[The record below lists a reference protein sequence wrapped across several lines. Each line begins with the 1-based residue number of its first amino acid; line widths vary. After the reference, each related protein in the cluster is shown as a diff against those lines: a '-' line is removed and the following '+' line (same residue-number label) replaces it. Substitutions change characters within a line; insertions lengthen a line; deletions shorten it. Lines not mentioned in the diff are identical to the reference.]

1 MVTVLG
7 IDVSGYQDPER
18 VNYAEL
24 KAHGFGFVV
33 VKLDQYLTE
42 EHVTL
47 ALTEG
52 FIRESGTGRAAFLI
66 EFLLQDNHFKLIWHV
81 LKSRAG
87 DEKAAKVQA
96 ATAMYHDVKAKCLRS
111 IWAGARAAFLEWLL
125 LPNGQTAA
133 EAVSPDLLAAIP
145 ALISPRMGL
154 LPGSD
159 VVDGEYRVTAG

>member
-1 MVTVLG
+1 MAQAFYAE
-7 IDVSGYQDPER
+7 DVSYWKTSSSSADSW
-18 VNYAEL
+18 L
-24 KAHGFGFVV
+24 DKT
-33 VKLDQYLTE
+33 VKLIKAAGGR
-42 EHVTL
+42 V
-47 ALTEG
+47 LTEG